1 MFQARLL
8 RRTATVSLA
17 LGLALGL
24 AACST
29 TRESSVVAAPAKN
42 SGLSGDAPV
51 GLVDLAAHKMPGSM
65 ADYDLRARLL
75 TLAPGGGAAVHPHA
89 GRPGIVLVVKGM
101 VIEGRGNDQRVLRTG
116 EHWQETAE
124 TSHWFTNPSNSETA
138 QLWAV
143 DIVPKKK

>member
-1 MFQARLL
+1 MFQAHLVRRL
-8 RRTATVSLA
+8 TTPALA

-29 TRESSVVAAPAKN
+29 TRETSVVTAPAKN
-42 SGLSGDAPV
+42 SGLGGDAPV
-51 GLVDLAAHKMPGSM
+51 GLVDLAAHKMPGSPS
-65 ADYDLRARLL
+65 DYDLRARML
-75 TLAPGGGAAVHPHA
+75 TLAPGGGVAVHPHA

-101 VIEGRGNDQRVLRTG
+101 VIEGRSNDQRVLRAG

-143 DIVPKKK
+143 DIVAKKK